1 MPTCM
6 AAMTVVTIS
15 ERADVLRESIAAR
28 KNTNVIFTISENW
41 IVMPWNERDSFAPPE
56 VAEADREANIA
67 AAVAGA
73 REEARLM
80 VEEASRAADAAS
92 DKRREDNTLSI
103 AVMKARAKE
112 KRPQAVRYILENLA
126 ES

>member
-1 MPTCM
+1 M
-6 AAMTVVTIS
+6 AANVVKEIKEAEAKAAELLT
-15 ERADVLRESIAAR
+15 AAQESAAQAVR
-28 KNTNVIFTISENW
+28 Q
-41 IVMPWNERDSFAPPE
+41 
-56 VAEADREANIA
+56 AEADREANIA